1 MSQPPLRTGLAAFT
15 ASSSALSVLFLH
27 EPSLPEAF
35 LCISLAPR
43 ESSVD
48 SSRVRWVPLLR
59 SFRKLGAFTFSPHP
73 GVLSFPECRLL
84 CPIHL
89 SPQASGFAL
98 GSRCPPSTSLRI
110 LAKVSRVHHVGLRRG
125 AVGGALLTAPS
136 ALCGSPV
143 PAWDKQVPPCALL
156 RRELSAPHRVL
167 LAPCDFRLDW
177 LTSQLRYVRV
187 PLFP

>member
-27 EPSLPEAF
+27 EPSLPKRSFAF
-35 LCISLAPR
+35 LQLPGSPP
-43 ESSVD
+43 VD

-84 CPIHL
+84 CPIRL

-98 GSRCPPSTSLRI
+98 GSR
-110 LAKVSRVHHVGLRRG
+110 
-125 AVGGALLTAPS
+125 
-136 ALCGSPV
+136 
-143 PAWDKQVPPCALL
+143 
-156 RRELSAPHRVL
+156 
-167 LAPCDFRLDW
+167 
-177 LTSQLRYVRV
+177 
-187 PLFP
+187 

>member
-1 MSQPPLRTGLAAFT
+1 
-15 ASSSALSVLFLH
+15 
-27 EPSLPEAF
+27 
-35 LCISLAPR
+35 
-43 ESSVD
+43 VD

-187 PLFP
+187 PFSRRAMRTSSDSPWHFLAKHHVLETYFLFMMSFSNRLFTS